1 MKPSKLLRD
10 VLKRIR
16 SAAGTFEDNRQ
27 GPNLRYTLADAVLS
41 AFACFFLQSPS
52 FLAFQRRMQDDVG
65 RSNCQTLFG
74 MQGIPSDGQIRNL
87 LDRLVPDS
95 FQLLFRHLLD
105 TLRSKGD
112 FSPFVRLRDRILV
125 ALDGL
130 EFHSSRTI
138 HCQQC
143 SSRHTGK
150 DKRPSFFHTM
160 VAAVVVAPGHNRVVP
175 LMPEFVRT
183 QDDPGDQ
190 HSVRRRKQDCEINA
204 AKRWLTKWGARM
216 ARYRPVYLGDALYAT
231 HPFCQQVLHAGAD
244 FLFGGQTQVASHAIQ
259 VFTRALYPEHRLD
272 SGAEQEDTSL
282 RRALLSLDDRSADS
296 EHGRCRTRH
305 MGGKDRAGT
314 PKAGHLQVDLLH
326 DAFHQPDGNEA
337 QCTGGCSLW
346 AGALENRERVLQPPR
361 TTRTELQTQLRAWQK
376 WAGKPVSHPQPVGI
390 CPAYDARPSKRV
402 VEAMPSILP
411 GAPRFL

>member
-95 FQLLFRHLLD
+95 LQLLFLHLLD

-125 ALDGL
+125 ALDGI

-138 HCQQC
+138 H
-143 SSRHTGK
+143 
-150 DKRPSFFHTM
+150 
-160 VAAVVVAPGHNRVVP
+160 
-175 LMPEFVRT
+175 
-183 QDDPGDQ
+183 
-190 HSVRRRKQDCEINA
+190 
-204 AKRWLTKWGARM
+204 
-216 ARYRPVYLGDALYAT
+216 
-231 HPFCQQVLHAGAD
+231 
-244 FLFGGQTQVASHAIQ
+244 
-259 VFTRALYPEHRLD
+259 
-272 SGAEQEDTSL
+272 
-282 RRALLSLDDRSADS
+282 
-296 EHGRCRTRH
+296 
-305 MGGKDRAGT
+305 
-314 PKAGHLQVDLLH
+314 
-326 DAFHQPDGNEA
+326 
-337 QCTGGCSLW
+337 
-346 AGALENRERVLQPPR
+346 
-361 TTRTELQTQLRAWQK
+361 
-376 WAGKPVSHPQPVGI
+376 VSN
-390 CPAYDARPSKRV
+390 
-402 VEAMPSILP
+402 
-411 GAPRFL
+411 APRVARAKTSVPHSSIPWWRRLWWLQSTTGWYR